1 MYCLGIAMEFAP
13 RAQLE
18 GIIIFWQ
25 VPHTRWEIKN
35 KQIVCIACKIWNIK
49 EVELLFLDTKLLQVF
64 RANLISVWNLF
75 FSCACRTKLKAKE
88 GKNRF
93 NQKSPLKH
101 WEIHFRQLPNGQHF
115 LLSHTQTPTS
125 NGLKSKRCAPKST
138 SIYTCSCTH
147 THTQTH
153 FSMHDCMCGAYSD
166 VRKCNNLQRVMPKE
180 TQTQLQTHT

>member
-1 MYCLGIAMEFAP
+1 MEFAP
-13 RAQLE
+13 RAELE

-25 VPHTRWEIKN
+25 VPHARWEIKN
-35 KQIVCIACKIWNIK
+35 KQIVCITCKIWNIK
-49 EVELLFLDTKLLQVF
+49 EMKLLFPDNKFLQVF
-64 RANLISVWNLF
+64 RANLISVRNLF
-75 FSCACRTKLKAKE
+75 FSCACRIKLKAKE

-115 LLSHTQTPTS
+115 LLSHTYPDTHTS

-147 THTQTH
+147 TDTL
-153 FSMHDCMCGAYSD
+153 FYACMYVWGILRRA
-166 VRKCNNLQRVMPKE
+166 KM
-180 TQTQLQTHT
+180 